1 MQKSELSGKK
11 HLSSKDKTRLLE
23 AEGTNL
29 EGKQILLTNTKLLKD
44 YKQTSTSHMLSLK
57 VENNEKCLGQWWEG
71 LENEVYRGV
80 KV

>member
-1 MQKSELSGKK
+1 M
-11 HLSSKDKTRLLE
+11 
-23 AEGTNL
+23 
-29 EGKQILLTNTKLLKD
+29 KD

-80 KV
+80 KVWKSSRIFPKDLRENVTIIQKNEC